1 MQLVCNL
8 RLGLALAGAAAGLIN
23 DDLEDA
29 GKRDP
34 IQPSNPRC
42 YCSGVVN
49 GTCQRGSLAVGQLQ
63 RQPVHGRTHGRQI
76 AEFATPLL
84 RWDATNP
91 GNNLEDEVADSGCW
105 SNAGWSSADQTAEP
119 ILNLLVPIRNQLL
132 LRRKIV
138 IERLLGDLR
147 LARHVTDG
155 NPLIAALGEETSG
168 GVGDELAGAR
178 LFALAQSDRDHPSEF
193 SKSWTS

>member
-8 RLGLALAGAAAGLIN
+8 RLGLALEGAAAGLSN

-34 IQPSNPRC
+34 IQPSNPR
-42 YCSGVVN
+42 
-49 GTCQRGSLAVGQLQ
+49 
-63 RQPVHGRTHGRQI
+63 
-76 AEFATPLL
+76 
-84 RWDATNP
+84 
-91 GNNLEDEVADSGCW
+91 
-105 SNAGWSSADQTAEP
+105 WSSADQTAEP
-119 ILNLLVPIRNQLL
+119 ILNLLVPIGNQLL

-155 NPLIAALGEETSG
+155 NPFIAPLGEQPSG
-168 GVGDELAGAR
+168 GVGDELPGAG
-178 LFALAQSDRDHPSEF
+178 LLALAQSDGDHARDS
-193 SKSWTS
+193 SKSWTSRYMCRAHD